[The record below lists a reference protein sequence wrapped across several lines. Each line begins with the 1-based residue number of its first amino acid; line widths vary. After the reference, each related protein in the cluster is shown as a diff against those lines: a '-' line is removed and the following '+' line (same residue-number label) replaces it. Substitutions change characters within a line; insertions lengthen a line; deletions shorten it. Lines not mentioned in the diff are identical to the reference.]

1 MVLLRKYGHRWLI
14 PSRHYRTVNPLSIA
28 LFSGEE
34 LFSYPG
40 LKEGK
45 KCPIRLVGGGQC
57 QFFLFISSQAPYP
70 YLFLGWHNKERWCQE
85 RTHTHHFLKVRDRQ
99 GAPID
104 VKTWLHWTGT
114 TICRLLPLVPR
125 LLVECVPCPCS
136 SLVVFSL
143 VADRLSS
150 PLSRLLIRA
159 SHSSPL
165 SFVPLLR
172 KSRGLCVFRKL
183 KSLVKLKTEE
193 FPHYERCPVD
203 GRVPKLRKIW
213 SGWRTDRSPIR
224 SGSSWKSPFFFFL
237 VKLLETG
244 EFKYN
249 LEDLVEW

>member
-224 SGSSWKSPFFFFL
+224 SGSSWKSPFFFLL

-244 EFKYN
+244 EF
-249 LEDLVEW
+249 